1 MEIELQSNQ
10 WIEAAMD
17 LLKNSIVALENA
29 INLTADPDLKNTLRY
44 ECENIRML
52 NESLQA
58 YILP

>member
-1 MEIELQSNQ
+1 METEPQVDEWVGTAI
-10 WIEAAMD
+10 D
-17 LLKNSIVALENA
+17 LLKNSIIALENA
-29 INLTADPDLKNTLRY
+29 ISMTTDINLKNTLQF